1 MSVMIRYLTYV
12 CRRKDI
18 DIDDFYRIQI
28 SRRHIIMIGN
38 RTDELMERYGG
49 DDVNITRYINIY
61 LR

>member
-38 RTDELMERYGG
+38 RTDEMIDRYGG
-49 DDVNITRYINIY
+49 DDVKITRYINIY